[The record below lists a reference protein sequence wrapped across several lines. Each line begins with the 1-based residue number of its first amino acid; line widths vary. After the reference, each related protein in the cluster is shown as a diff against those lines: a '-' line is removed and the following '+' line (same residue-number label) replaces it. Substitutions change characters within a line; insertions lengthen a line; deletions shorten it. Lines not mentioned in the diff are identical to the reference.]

1 MCEEVCDQ
9 GNQFDDGKVILAKM
23 NLEEIKEFAKV
34 PENVKQLE
42 DRVKVWCKKLAEV
55 LKESEQIRR
64 ESDSSGKLKLY
75 AVIKK
80 IVRSQNLFR
89 TSR

>member
-9 GNQFDDGKVILAKM
+9 GNQFDDGKIVLGKM
-23 NLEEIKEFAKV
+23 SLDEIKEFAKI

-42 DRVKVWCKKLAEV
+42 ERVKVWCKKLAEV

-64 ESDSSGKLKLY
+64 ESDSSGKQITRT
-75 AVIKK
+75 IKK
-80 IVRSQNLFR
+80 VK
-89 TSR
+89 